1 MYVPEKRHGVADKE
15 MCNVPRHQLVDA
27 LGLESLEGRLVDR
40 QFNVVVL
47 EFGGALREV
56 AADGGVPALSYPPF
70 AGLQVLDP
78 TLPPGATV
86 HRGRNYVPPTI

>member
-1 MYVPEKRHGVADKE
+1 
-15 MCNVPRHQLVDA
+15 MCDVPRHQLVDA

-56 AADGGVPALSYPPF
+56 AADGRVPALSYPPF

-78 TLPPGATV
+78 TLAAGAAV
-86 HRGRNYVPPTI
+86 HRGRNDVPSTI